1 MARFEWGPVP
11 RSVGQESRYSRAPR
25 RAYVM
30 VHHAGFPNAHQ
41 DNTSVYCD
49 PNGVAYDWQ
58 IRWDGA
64 ILTCSVW
71 DDTVGQHARGCNCQA
86 IGIVLM
92 GCFGGSA
99 CQGGSLLQPSN
110 AQECS
115 LAYLISHLGTADIA
129 SRYRPHANCFYWNPC
144 ASPNPTATV
153 CCGTNLTTTST
164 TNNNWNTA
172 GVAFR
177 DRVRAK
183 RRPWDLYGSCSQFT
197 PGCPL

>member
-1 MARFEWGPVP
+1 MSHYAG
-11 RSVGQESRYSRAPR
+11 APR

-30 VHHAGFPNAHQ
+30 VHHAGYANAHQ
-41 DNTSVYCD
+41 DNTSVLCD

-58 IRWDGA
+58 IRWDGS
-64 ILTCSVW
+64 ILTCGVW
-71 DDTVGQHARGCNCQA
+71 DDTVGQHARGCNCEA
-86 IGIVLM
+86 IGVVLM
-92 GCFGGSA
+92 GCFGGCKSGNVTA
-99 CQGGSLLQPSN
+99 PGS

-129 SRYRPHANCFYWNPC
+129 SRYRPHRNCFYWNPC

-164 TNNNWNTA
+164 TNQNWNAA

-177 DRVRAK
+177 DRVRVK
-183 RRPWDLYGSCSQFT
+183 RRNWDAKCCCSCT
-197 PGCPL
+197 NGCPQ